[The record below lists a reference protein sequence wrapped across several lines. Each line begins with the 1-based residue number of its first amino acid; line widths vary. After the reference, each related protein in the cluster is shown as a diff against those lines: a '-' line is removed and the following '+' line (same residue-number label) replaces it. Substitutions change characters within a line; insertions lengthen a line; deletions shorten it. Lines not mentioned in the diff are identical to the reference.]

1 MAKEAV
7 DQPEAFDGAADEDA
21 PIIDLESR
29 EVKNLTPEEAKAP
42 PTVAALD
49 AEPAPKSEA
58 PAEANTGGNS
68 GDEAEQG
75 ELTETLGKLLAAI
88 EGLREGRDAI
98 SMRRDLVSLH
108 DKLMPEIQASR
119 DAAKQSE
126 TAIEKL
132 AESGDDAKVM
142 LAKIDGSISGL
153 EGYLLVNLEER
164 LQTVTDSIQSA
175 QGGSRTSK
183 WLKLAVFGNF
193 VLTIFVLCLLIW
205 PTESQ
210 GFLNALASFSFDD
223 WLTSLQPRP

>member
-7 DQPEAFDGAADEDA
+7 DQPEAFDRAADEDA

-29 EVKNLTPEEAKAP
+29 EVKNLTPEDAKAP

-49 AEPAPKSEA
+49 GEPAPKSEA
-58 PAEANTGGNS
+58 PADDNAGENGGEA
-68 GDEAEQG
+68 G
-75 ELTETLGKLLAAI
+75 EGEPTETLGKLLAAI

-126 TAIEKL
+126 ASIEKL

-164 LQTVTDSIQSA
+164 LQTVTDSIQNA

-210 GFLNALASFSFDD
+210 GFLNALASFSFDE